1 MKLSRK
7 KMTNNVKDFRYDF
20 TNYLKERQFWL
31 NESSKDILLRFYLF
45 THQFCDK
52 TDLDLKYLP
61 IIFKDFLEENEE
73 IYINQFKNKI
83 CFKINNYKDKDIQNK
98 IKYVLSILSISVQE
112 LKDENN
118 LEITYKPYDN
128 TNNGT
133 IYEGIYR

>member
-20 TNYLKERQFWL
+20 TNYLKEQQFWL
-31 NESSKDILLRFYLF
+31 TESSKDILLRFYLF

-83 CFKINNYKDKDIQNK
+83 CFQINNYKDKDIQNK
-98 IKYVLSILSISVQE
+98 IKYILSILSISVQE